1 MLAVVW
7 PVLHWYDVA
16 PLAVSVLD
24 PPGQMD
30 EGEAV
35 ADTFGKGLTVT
46 VRETDFEQP
55 DALVPV
61 TE

>member
-35 ADTFGKGLTVT
+35 ADTFGKGSFKTCSGQT
-46 VRETDFEQP
+46 P
-55 DALVPV
+55 KP
-61 TE
+61 